1 MLNYRGTY
9 TILKSI
15 IKTNKNNFRGKHN
28 ILKDIMS
35 VDKIKCIL
43 RPANV
48 FSNNK
53 NNKMRLESKHPNGI
67 LNAFERKTKVETDA
81 F

>member
-1 MLNYRGTY
+1 MH
-9 TILKSI
+9 
-15 IKTNKNNFRGKHN
+15 F
-28 ILKDIMS
+28 
-35 VDKIKCIL
+35 

>member
-1 MLNYRGTY
+1 MH
-9 TILKSI
+9 
-15 IKTNKNNFRGKHN
+15 F
-28 ILKDIMS
+28 
-35 VDKIKCIL
+35 

-67 LNAFERKTKVETDA
+67 LNAVERKTKVETDA

>member
-1 MLNYRGTY
+1 MH
-9 TILKSI
+9 S
-15 IKTNKNNFRGKHN
+15 
-28 ILKDIMS
+28 
-35 VDKIKCIL
+35 

-81 F
+81 FWKNIYVLVLPIENKESKQLYFIFAIRL

>member
-1 MLNYRGTY
+1 MH
-9 TILKSI
+9 
-15 IKTNKNNFRGKHN
+15 F
-28 ILKDIMS
+28 
-35 VDKIKCIL
+35 

-53 NNKMRLESKHPNGI
+53 NNKMRLESKQLNGI
-67 LNAFERKTKVETDA
+67 LNAFERETKVETDA